1 MSQEGLWLQESTTNH
16 HSSWY
21 STPCYVRKVKNSQAR
36 TGHQRGMDG
45 RETDDDDTLERH
57 TDTNKLTGHTA
68 RLAATHPEW
77 TYTSLRATFPLP
89 PPPAPAVPRDKQQQT
104 NTDSRQQTNTDRR
117 QGLTSEARADC
128 SASSNLR
135 RPRGTDETVCG
146 VL

>member
-1 MSQEGLWLQESTTNH
+1 
-16 HSSWY
+16 
-21 STPCYVRKVKNSQAR
+21 
-36 TGHQRGMDG
+36 MDG

-77 TYTSLRATFPLP
+77 TYTSLKATFPLP

-117 QGLTSEARADC
+117 QGLTCEARADC

>member
-1 MSQEGLWLQESTTNH
+1 MTAP
-16 HSSWY
+16 Y
-21 STPCYVRKVKNSQAR
+21 SVQKGMYVCRKVKNSQAR

-68 RLAATHPEW
+68 SWAATHPEW
-77 TYTSLRATFPLP
+77 TYTSLKATFPLP

-104 NTDSRQQTNTDRR
+104 NTDSRQQTNTDSR
-117 QGLTSEARADC
+117 QGLTCEARVDC